1 MSTVPFLSV
10 IIPFYNTGTWLP
22 RSVDSV
28 LKQTFQDTEIILVDD
43 GSTDRSGVIADEYA
57 QKYPQIR
64 VIHLTHGGVSRAR
77 NAGLDAAAG
86 EYIHFMDSDDYSD
99 PDMYRSLVQLAKAYD
114 ADIAVCRICDVYR
127 NRTKSRQSHGRQ
139 MVLEPQQA
147 LEQILTRRMD
157 DSLCSKLIRSSLFRT
172 ARFQEGK
179 TYEDVRIMPDLF
191 LHAGRIVL
199 LNKELYYYWH
209 RLNSVTTTTDPGS
222 IADIIEACEE
232 IQRKMPDSLR
242 KAAEYRVLA
251 SFFGV
256 LDLILREE
264 HPENHPQYSS
274 TVKYLTEHWKDVVR
288 SPYFSLQRK
297 VSAVLL
303 KTDFR
308 LYRILI
314 SYKWKRQIYHP

>member
-1 MSTVPFLSV
+1 MNSVPFLSV
-10 IIPFYNTGTWLP
+10 IIPFYNTETWFP

-28 LKQTFQDTEIILVDD
+28 LKQTFQDIEIILVDD
-43 GSTDRSGVIADEYA
+43 GSTDRSGIIADEYA

-64 VIHLTHGGVSRAR
+64 VIHLAHGGVSRAR

-127 NRTKSRQSHGRQ
+127 NRTKSREGDGRETV
-139 MVLEPQQA
+139 MEPQQA

-172 ARFQEGK
+172 VRFQEGK

-191 LHAGRIVL
+191 LQAGRIVL

-232 IQRKMPDSLR
+232 IQQKMPDSLR

-251 SFFGV
+251 SSFGV

-264 HPENHPQYSS
+264 HPEDHPQYSA
-274 TVKYLTEHWKDVVR
+274 TMKYLTEHWRDVIR
-288 SPYFSLQRK
+288 SPYFSLKRK

-303 KTDFR
+303 KIDKH